1 MSMTDPPLTH
11 CRAASPAEKDEIL
24 ERLRQLWQ
32 ANPRLRLMQLIENAF
47 RTRGSAYA
55 LEDYDAIALLEAAYL
70 PQSQPP
76 SLVTAERLVLLPD
89 HEVTVM
95 TSLQDRNLLLQMYCP
110 PPCGWECVIAGE
122 DGTPKTYTSLREM
135 AKLAAECHSQG

>member
-1 MSMTDPPLTH
+1 
-11 CRAASPAEKDEIL
+11 
-24 ERLRQLWQ
+24 
-32 ANPRLRLMQLIENAF
+32 MQLIENAF